1 MSTESE
7 RKLRQSRVAEKR
19 DGFAVV
25 ERELPDAGP
34 RSVSSAPQSAHV
46 PAPQREGARKLP
58 EVVDAQIVGPKLKR
72 GLALAQAGLALLKVS
87 PLLASFV
94 GFVLVP
100 AFASTVYF
108 AVIASDQWAAEARFE
123 VRQVETESR
132 DTSLTTGNKD
142 GEMKS
147 SGSQSMSG
155 FSFTATGQDAYI
167 VTNYIASR
175 AIVDDLLRTIDLRAI
190 FRRPEADF
198 WARLTR
204 NATVDDL
211 VEYWKSMVGT
221 YIDAPSGIV
230 TLQVRA
236 FRPDDAVTVA
246 NAVLQLSETLVN
258 RISDRARADAMETA
272 EKEVRRT
279 YGMIQS
285 SLADLHKFRD
295 SAGMID
301 PMQTGAEIAKLLI
314 PLMTE
319 RIRLESDLFVGS
331 RNLDDSA
338 PTIKALK
345 SRLAS
350 VEQQITDLRGRLT
363 STQNEKGTLSASLA
377 KFEGLEL
384 QRQFAEKMYELAQAD
399 LDRARQRAA
408 RQSIYLTVFVPPAIP
423 EESRY
428 PRRIAFPILI
438 LIGLTILWSI
448 VVMTLAS
455 IEDHRL

>member
-1 MSTESE
+1 MGTELE
-7 RKLRQSRVAEKR
+7 RELRHSRVAEKR
-19 DGFAVV
+19 DGLAVV
-25 ERELPDAGP
+25 EQEMPDAGP
-34 RSVSSAPQSAHV
+34 RSVSSAPQSAHL
-46 PAPQREGARKLP
+46 PTLQREGARKFP
-58 EVVDAQIVGPKLKR
+58 GVVDAQIVGPKLKR

-94 GFVLVP
+94 GFVLLP

-108 AVIASDQWAAEARFE
+108 AFIASDQWAAEARFE

-142 GEMKS
+142 GGMKG
-147 SGSQSMSG
+147 SGSQSTGS

-175 AIVDDLLRTIDLRAI
+175 AIVDDLSRIVDLRAI
-190 FRRPEADF
+190 FRRPGADF
-198 WARLTR
+198 WARLGR
-204 NATVDDL
+204 NATIDGL
-211 VEYWKSMVGT
+211 VEYWRSMVGT

-285 SLADLHKFRD
+285 ALADLHKFRD
-295 SAGMID
+295 SSGMID
-301 PMQTGAEIAKLLI
+301 PMQTGAEIGKLLL

-319 RIRLESDLFVGS
+319 RIRLESDLFVDS

-350 VEQQITDLRGRLT
+350 IEQQITDLRARLHQRT
-363 STQNEKGTLSASLA
+363 ERQRHAVRLA
-377 KFEGLEL
+377 GEVRGPRAAAAICRE
-384 QRQFAEKMYELAQAD
+384 D
-399 LDRARQRAA
+399 VRARPGRSGPGAPT
-408 RQSIYLTVFVPPAIP
+408 RRPPKHL
-423 EESRY
+423 SDRVRTTGHS
-428 PRRIAFPILI
+428 RRIRATPGGSRSPF
-438 LIGLTILWSI
+438 
-448 VVMTLAS
+448 
-455 IEDHRL
+455 

>member
-7 RKLRQSRVAEKR
+7 PKLRQSRVAEKR
-19 DGFAVV
+19 DRLAVV
-25 ERELPDAGP
+25 ERDIAESGP
-34 RSVSSAPQSAHV
+34 KGVSTAAQSAHA
-46 PAPQREGARKLP
+46 PAPQRDEARKPL
-58 EVVDAQIVGPKLKR
+58 EVVDAPIVGHKLKR
-72 GLALAQAGLALLKVS
+72 GLALAQTVLALLKVS

-94 GFVLVP
+94 GFVLLP

-108 AVIASDQWAAEARFE
+108 AFIASDQWAAEARFE
-123 VRQVETESR
+123 VRQVETEAR
-132 DTSLTTGNKD
+132 DTSLITGNKD

-147 SGSQSMSG
+147 SGSQSISS

-175 AIVDDLLRTIDLRAI
+175 AIVDDLLRSVDLRAI

-198 WARLTR
+198 WARLKR
-204 NATVDDL
+204 NATIDEL
-211 VEYWKSMVGT
+211 VGYWKSMVGT

-246 NAVLQLSETLVN
+246 NTVLQLSEALVN

-285 SLADLHKFRD
+285 ALADLHNFRD

-301 PMQTGAEIAKLLI
+301 PMQTGTEIAKLLI

-319 RIRLESDLFVGS
+319 KIRLESDLFVDS

-345 SRLAS
+345 SRLTS
-350 VEQQITDLRGRLT
+350 VEQQITDLRARLT
-363 STQNEKGTLSASLA
+363 SKNGKGTLSASLA
-377 KFEGLEL
+377 KFEALEL

-428 PRRIAFPILI
+428 PRRMAYPILI

-455 IEDHRL
+455 VEDHRL